1 MSPSPV
7 VANLGEWSELYALA
21 FLLVNGGA
29 YAADKRQER
38 IEEEFYKVLEVFVPG
53 YSDGGETCY
62 KVFKNTLQIA
72 GPDRSSTEVEINEVA
87 QHLVRFFAELSAREH
102 TGAFPLEAGQALMTT
117 LSLPKVSLSYQE
129 RKSDLDIRYLDPYT
143 EASSPRVGFSIKS
156 QLGSPSTLLNA
167 SGATNFIFKILPPLG
182 HQPEHYASFQARGG
196 VKALVGELISRGYR
210 LQFEGLQGDKFTS
223 NLELVDSQLPK
234 YLADLVVAYYASGG
248 SSVKELSQVA
258 FPRDKPGAT
267 QQVFKVKQFLGAVA
281 MGLRPTGYWD
291 GDVTKFKGILVV
303 TPAGDVVVYYLSN
316 LTDFQEY
323 LFESV
328 KFETASTTRHGFGEI
343 YDDGGSAF
351 IKLNLQIRFVR

>member
-62 KVFKNTLQIA
+62 KVFENVIEVVA
-72 GPDRSSTEVEINEVA
+72 PDRSSTEVEIKEVA
-87 QHLVRFFAELSAREH
+87 QQLENFFADLSAGVR
-102 TGAFPLEAGQALMTT
+102 TGTFPLESGQALMTT
-117 LSLPKVSLSYQE
+117 LARPRVSASSRE
-129 RKSDLDIRYLDPYT
+129 RTSDLDVRYWDPDT
-143 EASSPRVGFSIKS
+143 RFSSPRVGFSIKS

-167 SGATNFIFKILPPLG
+167 SGATNFIFKILPPLE
-182 HQPEHYASFQARGG
+182 HKPEDYASFQARGG
-196 VKALVGELISRGYR
+196 VKALVGALISRGYR

-234 YLADLVVAYYASGG
+234 YLADLVVPYYASGG

-258 FPRDKPGAT
+258 FPRDKPGSK
-267 QQVFKVKQFLGAVA
+267 QQVFKIKQFLGAVA